1 MVTAPRLCFL
11 LGVSVWLLL
20 AKASTVKASYLSE
33 AEAAAAVLLDDYY
46 DNATGLFDGWWQSA
60 NTVTT
65 LADLAYINSS
75 LYDAVDR
82 IFANTFVRA
91 PDTYAGF
98 LNNYYDDEA
107 WWALAWIRA
116 FDVTNKTEYLEA
128 AVDIFDDMVGGWGTP
143 CGGIWWDKN
152 HTQVNAIA
160 NELFLSVAANLANR
174 VPDKQSYY
182 LGWARSEWAFFEQSG
197 MINSHNNINDGLS
210 LTTCENN
217 GHTVW
222 SYNQGVVLGGLVEL
236 NNVDPNSSYITVA
249 KLIATAAIAL
259 LTDTNDILHEPCEPN
274 NCDKTSEMFKG
285 AFMRN
290 LRILQQA
297 SFEEEYDV
305 FIRSNADSIW
315 NNDRSNQSVLGMIWS
330 GPPTPADAV
339 TQSAALDA
347 LVAAAAVSGPKVTAT
362 VQAKSDAF
370 RFGEDYCPWKIVL
383 SCVTSLIAYLYL

>member
-1 MVTAPRLCFL
+1 MVAASRPHFL

-20 AKASTVKASYLSE
+20 AKGPIVKASYLSE
-33 AEAAAAVLLDDYY
+33 AEAAATVLLDDYY

-65 LADLAYINSS
+65 LADLVHINSS
-75 LYDAVDR
+75 MYNAVDH
-82 IFANTFVRA
+82 IFTNTFMHA

-98 LNNYYDDEA
+98 LNDYYDDEA

-128 AVDIFDDMVGGWGTP
+128 AVNIFDDMVGGWGTP

-160 NELFLSVAANLANR
+160 NELFLNVAASLANR

-182 LGWARSEWAFFEQSG
+182 LRWAKSEWAFFQQSG

-236 NNVDPNSSYITVA
+236 NNADPNSSYITVA
-249 KLIATAAIAL
+249 KLIATAAITL
-259 LTDTNDILHEPCEPN
+259 LADANGVLHEPCEPN
-274 NCDKTSEMFKG
+274 GCDKTSEMFKG

-290 LRILQQA
+290 LRSLQQA
-297 SFEEEYDV
+297 SSEEEYDA

-330 GPPTPADAV
+330 GPPTTVDAV

-347 LVAAAAVSGPKVTAT
+347 LVAAAAVSTPKTTAT
-362 VQAKSDAF
+362 AQAKSDAF
-370 RFGEDYCPWKIVL
+370 RFGEDYCPWKIMFSSVL
-383 SCVTSLIAYLYL
+383 SLIAHLYL